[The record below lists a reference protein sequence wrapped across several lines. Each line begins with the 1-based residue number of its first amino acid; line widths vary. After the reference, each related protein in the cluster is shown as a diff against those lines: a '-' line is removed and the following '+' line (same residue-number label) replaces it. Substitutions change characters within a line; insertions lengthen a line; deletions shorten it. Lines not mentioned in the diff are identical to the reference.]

1 MTILAD
7 RPKSVLVHSDT
18 YGMELIRY
26 VHNNPVRAG
35 VVLRA
40 SESGWSSHR
49 VYLGLASCPSWLAT
63 EAVFGPDEE
72 ERETIRQEL
81 AAYVDEG
88 RNEGRRPE
96 FSGEVPR
103 KLARRVRKLMGG
115 EVELSYPV
123 LGPDEFVV
131 SSLKEQVARHR
142 DKSRR
147 VSSELKASE
156 VVQAVF
162 EALCIDPD
170 MARKRIKPSNVSR
183 GRALSAWIWV
193 ERLGRLQVTIADAM
207 SVRRTAVS
215 GMLSKLSRGG

>member
-1 MTILAD
+1 MGESETRRGTGD
-7 RPKSVLVHSDT
+7 DTGSSSEERSCSHSDT

-35 VVLRA
+35 VVARA

-49 VYLGLASCPSWLAT
+49 AYLGLASCPSWLAT

-88 RNEGRRPE
+88 RNEVRRPE

-123 LGPDEFVV
+123 LGPDVY
-131 SSLKEQVARHR
+131 RH
-142 DKSRR
+142 
-147 VSSELKASE
+147 
-156 VVQAVF
+156 
-162 EALCIDPD
+162 
-170 MARKRIKPSNVSR
+170 
-183 GRALSAWIWV
+183 
-193 ERLGRLQVTIADAM
+193 
-207 SVRRTAVS
+207 
-215 GMLSKLSRGG
+215 